1 MNVIKAKKW
10 IVVDT
15 YTNDI
20 FDFDDFYAAKD
31 YYDDVVNDNA
41 NEGVD
46 NSVYLTEIIEETTFK
61 KVYADNFSVF
71 GYSDFTFERNRDTID
86 LVLRKE

>member
-20 FDFDDFYAAKD
+20 FDFDDFYVAKD

-61 KVYADNFSVF
+61 KVHEDNFSVF
-71 GYSDFTFERNRDTID
+71 GYSDFTFERSRDTID